1 MAKPAPMSAPTDPWS
16 EALEQLTRFGLAVES
31 LEADG
36 AIHRV
41 PHREDRPGKKNGWY
55 VVHEYRT
62 QSGRQLL
69 VGAYGWWKE
78 GEAVHRLN
86 AHAAGLSYEEQ
97 QALAQKRAQAEEAAR
112 HGRAALA
119 EEAARRARA
128 IWPNLQREGHSPYL
142 ARKQVAAFEV
152 RFAQGSLVVPLRT
165 GPGDEA
171 LVGLQWIHPDG
182 SKRFLTGTAKKGAYA
197 LLGPLPTPGQWLA
210 IGEGYATVA
219 SACMATGW
227 SGAVAFD
234 AGNLGE
240 VARAARRQYPGVR
253 LLLLGDDDHATQG
266 NPGLAKASAAARA
279 VAGVLAVPRFN
290 TEASDRGSDWN
301 DLHVSEGLSTVRAQL
316 LAASAVDPLAA
327 QAQRAPGEEG
337 PGQAPGGA
345 TAPGGPPPSHGAEII
360 VGAFAGV
367 EWPAL
372 LQRTDK
378 GLVRPTS
385 YNTRLILEHD
395 PAWKGVLGYCE
406 FSHTIQ
412 KRQPPPYAHAA
423 RGEWEDGDDA
433 GLRFWLAARY
443 GIEPKGQDLADAVYG
458 AAIAAPYHPVRDY
471 LDALAWDGVPRLYRW
486 LKLYLGAGQE
496 APGEDEPA
504 GDYPRYLER
513 AGELWLIQA
522 VSRVR
527 RPGYKAD
534 AVLILEGAQGAGKS
548 TALRLLFG
556 DQWFSD
562 TPIEIGSKDA
572 YESIR
577 GLWGFEMAE
586 LDSLNKADATRAKA
600 FFSSATDRF
609 RMPYGRRAKNY
620 PRQCVIAGTTNH
632 QIHLKDT
639 TGNRRFWSVTTGAID
654 MEALARDRD
663 QLWAEADYLFQKGSQ
678 WWPTDEER
686 YLFEEQQDR
695 RLDAD
700 VWESVIQTWLR
711 EQTLALPPIS
721 RRELMFTAAEI
732 MQTALK
738 IDLGSMKRP
747 EQTRVGQIMAALG
760 WHACRIGRGAE
771 RVRGYRPTPL
781 YLASLETRSTTAP
794 QEPPW

>member
-1 MAKPAPMSAPTDPWS
+1 MPSQPMTAHDPWG
-16 EALEQLTRFGLAVES
+16 EAAGQLARFGLLVDPMI
-31 LEADG
+31 ADG
-36 AIHRV
+36 VLHRV
-41 PHREDRPGKKNGWY
+41 PHREDKPGKKNGWY
-55 VVHEYRT
+55 VAHEYRT
-62 QSGRQLL
+62 QAGRPLV

-78 GEAVHRLN
+78 GDAIHRLS
-86 AHAAGLSYEEQ
+86 ADTAGLSYDEQ
-97 QALAQKRAQAEEAAR
+97 QALAHKRAQAEEAAR
-112 HGRAALA
+112 ASRAALSQ
-119 EEAARRARA
+119 EAARRAQT
-128 IWPNLQREGHSPYL
+128 IWPNLPAEGPSPYL
-142 ARKQVAAFEV
+142 AKKQVAAFGV
-152 RFAQGSLVVPLRT
+152 RFAKGAVVLPLRT
-165 GPGDEA
+165 GPRDDQ
-171 LVGLQWIHPDG
+171 LVGLQWILPDG

-197 LLGPLPTPGQWLA
+197 LLGPAPGPGDWLA

-219 SACMATGW
+219 SAIMATGW
-227 SGAVAFD
+227 RGAVAFD

-240 VARAARRQYPGVR
+240 VARALRRAYPGVR
-253 LLLLGDDDHATQG
+253 LVLLADDDHATRG
-266 NPGLAKASAAARA
+266 NPGVTKARAAAQA
-279 VAGVLAVPRFN
+279 VHGLVAIPRFQSSAP
-290 TEASDRGSDWN
+290 ERGTDWN
-301 DLHVSEGLSTVRAQL
+301 DLHVNEGLATVRAQL
-316 LAASAVDPLAA
+316 LNLSATAAEPTPAP
-327 QAQRAPGEEG
+327 AQRASEGE
-337 PGQAPGGA
+337 GQGG
-345 TAPGGPPPSHGAEII
+345 SVI
-360 VGAFAGV
+360 VGKFAGV

-378 GLVRPTS
+378 GQVRATS
-385 YNTRLILEHD
+385 YNTRLILEND

-412 KRQPPPYAHAA
+412 KRQLPPYGHAA

-443 GIEPKGQDLADAVYG
+443 GIEPKGQDLVDAVYG
-458 AAIAAPYHPVRDY
+458 AAIAVPYHPVRDY
-471 LDALAWDGVPRLYRW
+471 LDGLAWDGVPRLYRW
-486 LKLYLGAGQE
+486 LKRYLGAGQDHL
-496 APGEDEPA
+496 PHDEPSS
-504 GDYPRYLER
+504 DYGQYLEK

-527 RPGYKAD
+527 RPGFKAD

-548 TALRLLFG
+548 TALRILFG

-654 MEALARDRD
+654 ADGLARDRD
-663 QLWAEADYLFQKGSQ
+663 QLWAEADYLFQQGRP
-678 WWPTDEER
+678 WWPADEDR
-686 YLFEEQQDR
+686 YLFEEQQDK

-700 VWESVIQTWLR
+700 VWESVIQSWLR
-711 EQTLALPPIS
+711 EQTLASPPQA
-721 RRELMFTAAEI
+721 RRELTFTAAEI

-747 EQTRVGQIMAALG
+747 EQTRVGLIMAALG
-760 WHACRIGRGAE
+760 WRACRLGRGAD

-781 YLASLETRSTTAP
+781 YLAGLEQRPAHTPET
-794 QEPPW
+794 PPW